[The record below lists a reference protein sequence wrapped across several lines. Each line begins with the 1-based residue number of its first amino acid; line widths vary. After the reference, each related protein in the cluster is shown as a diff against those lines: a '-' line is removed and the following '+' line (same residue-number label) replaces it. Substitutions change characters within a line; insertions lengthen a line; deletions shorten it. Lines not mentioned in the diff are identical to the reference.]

1 MLGKAFSEVVEE
13 QITQL
18 SAGKPVQSGKLIRVV
33 GLTLE
38 AKGVVAPLGAFCEV
52 EGSGEQNYIGAE
64 IVGFQGDTTFLMP
77 FGEPKGL
84 SPGARVRVLANHANV
99 MLGEGLL
106 GRVIDGLGHP
116 IDAKGPINGKD
127 YLSYE
132 GRPINPMERG
142 RIEKTLDTGIKA
154 INSCLTIGSGQRIG
168 LIAGSGVGK
177 SVLLGMLTRNTE
189 ADVVVIGLIGER
201 GREVREF
208 INEILGPSGLAKSC
222 VIAAPANVSPV
233 VRLKATKLAHLVAEY
248 FRDKGKNVLL
258 LLDSLTR
265 VAHAQREIGLAV
277 GEPPTAKGYPPSV
290 FALLPQL
297 IERAG
302 VGRFGH
308 GSITAFYTV
317 LAENDDESDP
327 IVDIARASLDGQVM
341 LSRSLADVA
350 HYPAIDLAG
359 SVSRVMPSVVEP
371 TQLSISNRFRRLWT
385 LYQQNRDLIQ
395 VGAYEAGANADLDEA
410 IRVRAAME
418 SFLQQESDESW
429 ALEDCQTAIKGIVG
443 V

>member
-1 MLGKAFSEVVEE
+1 M
-13 QITQL
+13 
-18 SAGKPVQSGKLIRVV
+18 
-33 GLTLE
+33 
-38 AKGVVAPLGAFCEV
+38 
-52 EGSGEQNYIGAE
+52 
-64 IVGFQGDTTFLMP
+64 
-77 FGEPKGL
+77 
-84 SPGARVRVLANHANV
+84 
-99 MLGEGLL
+99 
-106 GRVIDGLGHP
+106 
-116 IDAKGPINGKD
+116 
-127 YLSYE
+127 
-132 GRPINPMERG
+132 
-142 RIEKTLDTGIKA
+142 
-154 INSCLTIGSGQRIG
+154 
-168 LIAGSGVGK
+168 
-177 SVLLGMLTRNTE
+177 
-189 ADVVVIGLIGER
+189 
-201 GREVREF
+201 
-208 INEILGPSGLAKSC
+208 
-222 VIAAPANVSPV
+222 

-341 LSRSLADVA
+341 LSRSLADAA

-359 SVSRVMPSVVEP
+359 SVSRVMPSIVEP

-395 VGAYEAGANADLDEA
+395 VGAYEQGTNADLDEA
-410 IRVRAAME
+410 IKIRAAME

-429 ALEDCQTAIKGIVG
+429 GLETAKPPPRE
-443 V
+443 